1 MPTFAPDIATLEATA
16 GRLPEWFTEDQAG
29 NLNPDTFTAWTQARD
44 AHARIP
50 ARRGR
55 PGTALP
61 RGHRTSPRGTVPPIT
76 AAASLRFAEPPK
88 FATPRDAYAFRD
100 ALALAAPNE
109 CKALRGRARRSVDGL
124 FIPGVLAHVGAKFA
138 WATPAEVSDRADRII
153 EGITRKPVAPPVLG
167 RSVVIA

>member
-16 GRLPEWFTEDQAG
+16 GGYPNGSPRTRPATSTRTRSPHG
-29 NLNPDTFTAWTQARD
+29 RRQARPRPYPIAERLAPLYHAATEQ
-44 AHARIP
+44 AHGDSFA
-50 ARRGR
+50 
-55 PGTALP
+55 
-61 RGHRTSPRGTVPPIT
+61 IT

-100 ALALAAPNE
+100 ALAWPHRTRKPA
-109 CKALRGRARRSVDGL
+109 GQGSTFVYGL

-167 RSVVIA
+167 RSVVIV